1 MKKGKK
7 INYEQPELVD
17 FLDLLGKN
25 VAYGAMVS
33 GSGESFSQS
42 QSGYEVGL
50 VTFDDDQMNIEV
62 PQNAGTGG
70 LSESGGTI
78 GSL

>member
-42 QSGYEVGL
+42 QSGYDLEGDLSDDLIDIDVGL
-50 VTFDDDQMNIEV
+50 DC
-62 PQNAGTGG
+62 GTGG
-70 LSESGGTI
+70 I
-78 GSL
+78 GRDSAF